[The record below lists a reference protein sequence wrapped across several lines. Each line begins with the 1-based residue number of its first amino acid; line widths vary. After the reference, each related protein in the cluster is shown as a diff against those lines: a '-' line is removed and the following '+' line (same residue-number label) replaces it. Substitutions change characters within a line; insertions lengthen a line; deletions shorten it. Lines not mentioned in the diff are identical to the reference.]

1 MPTQCHIACAI
12 EITGAPQLGSP
23 HRCVSAAHLKN
34 VAFGSGQTLFTLPDP
49 ARAVVAVGNQIRIY
63 RWCNPP
69 RIGSGRMLPIAWT
82 GLVSGES
89 LANARC
95 VLVPL

>member
-1 MPTQCHIACAI
+1 MMLLIAARVWL
-12 EITGAPQLGSP
+12 TRHGG
-23 HRCVSAAHLKN
+23 
-34 VAFGSGQTLFTLPDP
+34 LP
-49 ARAVVAVGNQIRIY
+49 VVVGIQIRTK

-82 GLVSGES
+82 DLVSGES

-95 VLVPL
+95 VRVPL